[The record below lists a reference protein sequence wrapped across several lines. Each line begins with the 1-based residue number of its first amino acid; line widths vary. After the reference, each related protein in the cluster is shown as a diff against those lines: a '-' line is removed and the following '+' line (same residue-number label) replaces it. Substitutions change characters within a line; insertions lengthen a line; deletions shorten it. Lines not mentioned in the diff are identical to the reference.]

1 VESGWRG
8 WLEGALLLLV
18 LGGPVRCGLSSVYGF
33 RRGLELDVLGDGGGG
48 WLKSVSLAQ
57 KLIIIESACAHAVR
71 WRGSLINIL
80 SCIGE

>member
-1 VESGWRG
+1 MEGLVR
-8 WLEGALLLLV
+8 GALLLLV

-57 KLIIIESACAHAVR
+57 KLIIIESARARPEPKKAPFHVL
-71 WRGSLINIL
+71 SLFL
-80 SCIGE
+80 SY